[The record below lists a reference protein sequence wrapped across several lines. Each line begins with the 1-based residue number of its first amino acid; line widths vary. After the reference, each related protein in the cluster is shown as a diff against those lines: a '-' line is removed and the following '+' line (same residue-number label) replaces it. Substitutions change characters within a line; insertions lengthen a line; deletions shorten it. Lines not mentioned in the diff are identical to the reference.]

1 MGKDIVIPDNIK
13 SVEHTLPKKTKFD
26 KIKHYVFRGKEDK
39 LPALLKAKYE
49 QYEFANME
57 LLSGKSPEK
66 VVNLVAEKYNLSK
79 SHSYLV
85 VRECRSLF
93 ADVYG
98 FTKASTRVLIVNRL
112 FSIAEKCIDEGDT
125 VNEMEAYKL
134 ISQITGLK
142 YQEIATAD
150 KENDKMPHLVVV
162 NNVNTNTPSTDVPY
176 INES

>member
-1 MGKDIVIPDNIK
+1 MGKETVIPDKLKQIEN
-13 SVEHTLPKKTKFD
+13 TLPKKTKFD

-39 LPALLKAKYE
+39 LPAELKAKYE
-49 QYEFANME
+49 QYEFANI
-57 LLSGKSPEK
+57 LLLEGKSPET
-66 VVNLVAEKYNLSK
+66 VATALCEKYSFSK

-98 FTKASTRVLIVNRL
+98 FTKASTRALIVNRL
-112 FSIAEKCIDEGDT
+112 FNIAEKCIENQDT
-125 VNEMEAYKL
+125 ANEMEAYKL

-142 YQEIATAD
+142 YQELTNAD
-150 KENDKMPHLVVV
+150 KETDKMPQIVVV
-162 NNVNTNTPSTDVPY
+162 NNNNPMQPPSDVTY